1 MRFDAAELALLDA
14 TEEIEIETRAPDG
27 AVHRT
32 IVWVVVDG
40 GEVFLRSYTGE
51 RARWYRE
58 TLDKPGVV
66 IHVTER
72 SIAAV
77 AAPATDPDEI
87 RRTSD
92 ALARKYDGH
101 GASLE
106 GMLAPEVLETTL
118 RLTPG

>member
-40 GEVFLRSYTGE
+40 DEAFLRSVNGST
-51 RARWYRE
+51 ARWFRE
-58 TLDKPGVV
+58 TLAGPGVV

-72 SIAAV
+72 SIAAL
-77 AAPATDPDEI
+77 AAPATDPDAI

-92 ALARKYDGH
+92 ALARKYEGH

-106 GMLAPEVLETTL
+106 SMLAPEVLDTTL
-118 RLTPG
+118 RLTQG